1 MRLVSAFVFLILL
14 LFRSVF
20 SQEYVLGNVIQLP
33 SHIKAVVVSK
43 SHQKLL
49 VIKIENGK
57 PVVIDQ
63 MIAVTGL
70 KFGDKIKKG
79 DMRTPSGVYF
89 PVSFKPGRSLPSYYG
104 EGAFP
109 LNYPNALDR
118 YVLRRDGDGIWIHGS
133 PKKELLFFSSK
144 GCVILKDKDLKKLS
158 DYIFLK
164 KTPVVIQERFFNLP
178 YKEYI
183 VLRKKIKEFIDEW
196 KKAVLKLYSGDASGM
211 YQLYSPEFNSKYGTR
226 YDQIN
231 HYKKLFYSYGGN
243 QPFVKLIN
251 KMILFD
257 ARKDGKKFFVVFFQM
272 GFLSGDE
279 IKVLKK
285 VLYIS
290 ANNMKV
296 VSEQN
301 F

>member
-1 MRLVSAFVFLILL
+1 MRFFSVFIFLI

-57 PVVIDQ
+57 PVVVDQ

-89 PVSFKPGRSLPSYYG
+89 PVSFKPGKTLPSYYG

-109 LNYPNALDR
+109 LNYPNAIDR
-118 YVLRRDGDGIWIHGS
+118 YILRRDGDGIWLHGS
-133 PKKELLFFSSK
+133 SKKELLFFSSK
-144 GCVILKDKDLKKLS
+144 GCVILRDRDLKKLS
-158 DYIFLK
+158 NYIFLK
-164 KTPVVIQERFFNLP
+164 KTPVVIQERFFYLP
-178 YKEYI
+178 YNQYTN
-183 VLRKKIKEFIDEW
+183 LRKKIIEFLDRW
-196 KKAVLKLYSGDASGM
+196 KKAVLKVYSGDVSGI
-211 YQLYSPEFNSKYGTR
+211 YDLYSPEFNSKYGTR

-231 HYKKLFYSYGGN
+231 NYKKLFFSYGGN

-251 KMILFD
+251 KTVLYDF
-257 ARKDGKKFFVVFFQM
+257 RKDEKQFFVVFFQI

-279 IKVLKK
+279 IKTLKK

-290 ANNMKV
+290 ANDMKV
-296 VSEQN
+296 ISEEN
-301 F
+301 I

>member
-1 MRLVSAFVFLILL
+1 MRFFLVFVFLV

-20 SQEYVLGNVIQLP
+20 SQEYLLGNVVQLP

-49 VIKIENGK
+49 VVKLENGK
-57 PVVIDQ
+57 PVIVDQ

-89 PVSFKPGRSLPSYYG
+89 PVSFKPGKILPSYYG

-118 YVLRRDGDGIWIHGS
+118 YILKRNGDGIWLHGS
-133 PKKELLFFSSK
+133 QKKDLLFFSSK
-144 GCVILKDKDLKKLS
+144 GCVILKNKDLKKLS

-164 KTPVVIQERFFNLP
+164 KTPVVIQERFFNIP
-178 YKEYI
+178 FKDYI
-183 VLRKKIKEFIDEW
+183 NLRKKIKKFIDRW
-196 KKAVLKLYSGDASGM
+196 KKGILKIYSGDVSEIYKLYSPDF
-211 YQLYSPEFNSKYGTR
+211 YSKYGTR

-231 HYKKLFYSYGGN
+231 HYKKLFFSYGGN

-251 KMILFD
+251 KMVLYD
-257 ARKDGKKFFVVFFQM
+257 LREDGKGFFVVFFQM

-279 IKVLKK
+279 IKTLKK

-290 ANNMKV
+290 ANDMKII
-296 VSEQN
+296 SEEN
-301 F
+301 L

>member
-1 MRLVSAFVFLILL
+1 MRFFSVIVFLIL
-14 LFRSVF
+14 FRSVL
-20 SQEYVLGNVIQLP
+20 SQEYLPANVIQLP

-49 VIKIENGK
+49 VVKIKDGK
-57 PVVIDQ
+57 PVIVDQ

-89 PVSFKPGRSLPSYYG
+89 PVSFKSGKTLPSYYG

-118 YVLRRDGDGIWIHGS
+118 YVLRRDGDGIWLHGS

-144 GCVILKDKDLKKLS
+144 GCVILKDRDLKRLS

-164 KTPVVIQERFFNLP
+164 KTPVVIQERFINIP

-183 VLRKKIKEFIDEW
+183 NLRKKIKRFIDRW
-196 KKAVLKLYSGDASGM
+196 KKAVLKIYSGNVSEI
-211 YQLYSPEFNSKYGTR
+211 YELYSPDFYSRYGTR
-226 YDQIN
+226 YDLIN
-231 HYKKLFYSYGGN
+231 HYKKLFYSYGEN
-243 QPFVKLIN
+243 RPFVKLIN
-251 KMILFD
+251 KMVLYD
-257 ARKDGKKFFVVFFQM
+257 VRKDEKSFFVVYFQI

-279 IKVLKK
+279 IKTLKK

-290 ANNMKV
+290 ANDMKV
-296 VSEQN
+296 ITEEN
-301 F
+301 I

>member
-1 MRLVSAFVFLILL
+1 MRFFSVFIFLI
-14 LFRSVF
+14 LFRSVL
-20 SQEYVLGNVIQLP
+20 SQEYLLSNVLYLP
-33 SHIKAVVVSK
+33 SHIKALVVSK

-49 VIKIENGK
+49 VIKIQNGK

-89 PVSFKPGRSLPSYYG
+89 PVSFKSKKILPSYYG

-118 YVLRRDGDGIWIHGS
+118 YFLRRDGDGIWIHGS
-133 PKKELLFFSSK
+133 PKKEILFFSSK
-144 GCVILKDKDLKKLS
+144 GCVILKDKDLKRLS
-158 DYIFLK
+158 DYILLK
-164 KTPVVIQERFFNLP
+164 KTPVVIQERFFYIP
-178 YKEYI
+178 YKEYLN
-183 VLRKKIKEFIDEW
+183 LRKKITEFIDRW
-196 KKAVLKLYSGDASGM
+196 KKAVLNIYNGDVSHM
-211 YQLYSPEFNSKYGTR
+211 YDLYSPKFNSKYGTR
-226 YDQIN
+226 YDLIN

-251 KMILFD
+251 KMILYD
-257 ARKDGKKFFVVFFQM
+257 VRKNNKKFFVVYFQT

-279 IKVLKK
+279 IKTLKK

-290 ANNMKV
+290 ANDMKV
-296 VSEQN
+296 VSEEN